1 MKLRSTA
8 SIADHFAS
16 IPDPRMDR
24 RKRHKLSD
32 IFFITLCA
40 AICGADDWASIE
52 QFGKA
57 KEKWFTAV
65 LDLKHGIPSHDTF
78 GRVFALIDTQRF
90 SECFSR
96 WVADLTDLSG
106 GEIIAIDGK
115 CLRRS
120 LDSASDKAAIYM
132 VSAWA
137 SQNQLVLGQQ
147 RVDDKSNEITAI
159 PKLLMQLNITG
170 AVVTI
175 DAMGCQTA
183 IAQQIVDQ
191 GADYLLS
198 LKGNQ
203 GTLHQDVKLFFE
215 SANTCPPVGHTR
227 YDGGHGRIETR
238 IVRATSNIQWLK
250 KDHSHWPKLTSII
263 AATAIRECK
272 DKTTE
277 ETRYFIS
284 SMDAANPD
292 SLGQIVRAHW
302 GIENNLHWVLD
313 YAFREDDQR
322 MRSGNSDANMAV
334 VRHIALNLL
343 KTEKTVKLGVKNKR
357 LNAGWDENYL
367 LKIVTGRPGATKP
380 KT

>member
-8 SIADHFAS
+8 SIVEHFAS

-40 AICGADDWASIE
+40 VICGADDWVSIE

-65 LDLKHGIPSHDTF
+65 LGLKHGIPSHDTF

-96 WVADLTDLSG
+96 WVADLSDLSE
-106 GEIIAIDGK
+106 GEVIAIDGK

-137 SQNQLVLGQQ
+137 TQNQLVLGQQ

-159 PKLLMQLNITG
+159 PKLLMQLNIAG
-170 AVVTI
+170 AVVTL

-191 GADYLLS
+191 EADYLLS

-215 SANTCPPVGHTR
+215 SANTCPLVGHTS

-238 IVRATSNIQWLK
+238 IVRATSDIKWLK

-263 AATAIRECK
+263 AVTAIRECK

-284 SMDAANPD
+284 SMDASNPER
-292 SLGQIVRAHW
+292 LGQIVRAHW

-334 VRHIALNLL
+334 VRHIALNLV

-357 LNAGWDENYL
+357 LNAGWDEDYL
-367 LKIVTGRPGATKP
+367 LKIVTGRPVATKP